1 MKTRIEWL
9 NELPDGYRERAV
21 ANCKDWA
28 GGKPT
33 DEWGSM
39 GGALWGM
46 CDWGE
51 TPEGNNFWSAVHK
64 HYINNTPLPPI
75 PNEVEFPSP
84 EAMDKAFN
92 SCFSRLPTE
101 RTIGNSEKPN
111 THEAVNSPKHYNVN
125 DKEVWQMMID
135 VFGKEAFVNFCAL
148 NAFKYRM
155 RAGHKGDAKEDIDKA
170 LWYEAKMKE
179 LRG

>member
-21 ANCKDWA
+21 ANCKDWS
-28 GGKPT
+28 GKSPQ
-33 DEWGSM
+33 DVCSSM
-39 GGALWGM
+39 QEAIVGM
-46 CDWGE
+46 CKWKE
-51 TPEGNNFWSAVHK
+51 TPEGENFWGYVFA
-64 HYINNTPLPPI
+64 HYAKGNPLPT
-75 PNEVEFPSP
+75 
-84 EAMDKAFN
+84 
-92 SCFSRLPTE
+92 LPT
-101 RTIGNSEKPN
+101 GNSEKPN

-170 LWYEAKMKE
+170 LWYEAKMEE

>member
-9 NELPDGYRERAV
+9 QELPDGYRERAV
-21 ANCKDWA
+21 ANC
-28 GGKPT
+28 T
-33 DEWGSM
+33 EWSGNSPQDVCDSM
-39 GGALWGM
+39 QGAILGM
-46 CDWGE
+46 CKWKE
-51 TPEGNNFWSAVHK
+51 TPDGKDFWDSVCR
-64 HYINNTPLPPI
+64 HYYNGSPLPPL
-75 PNEVEFPSP
+75 PSG
-84 EAMDKAFN
+84 D
-92 SCFSRLPTE
+92 
-101 RTIGNSEKPN
+101 SEKPN